1 MKITKIDIT
10 YLDLPSLVKYENSTP
25 MGSVRY
31 VTVCPPK
38 SNHRVALGKNVKNKV
53 KIEIKILALQ
63 SFVREKC
70 QVRYFIGGSGDK
82 HQNLVGDIK
91 WCFKK
96 SHRSLVS
103 KENPLLNEHGVC
115 PNFFIKAIKLWKS
128 KLFKTFKKG
137 LRSDTVG

>member
-1 MKITKIDIT
+1 MKI
-10 YLDLPSLVKYENSTP
+10 LPLW
-25 MGSVRY
+25 VRY

-70 QVRYFIGGSGDK
+70 QVRFFHWGVWRQASKSSRGHK
-82 HQNLVGDIK
+82 MV
-91 WCFKK
+91 FKK

-137 LRSDTVG
+137 L